1 MRTIKKGP
9 GTRNSPGWT
18 ELGADPVDMIEI
30 MRTNDLVLL
39 SAVDA
44 LLTGADIEFFI
55 ADQHMSSLEG
65 SVGFLPRRLLV
76 PADRVHRARRL
87 LRDAG
92 LEQNLLDDR

>member
-1 MRTIKKGP
+1 MRLP
-9 GTRNSPGWT
+9 VATRALPAIR
-18 ELGADPVDMIEI
+18 LRAGARTRDTMIEI

-44 LLTGADIEFFI
+44 LLTSAAIEFMI

-76 PADRVHRARRL
+76 PADRVDRARRL
-87 LRDAG
+87 LREAG
-92 LEQNLLDDR
+92 LAHSLLHE

>member
-1 MRTIKKGP
+1 M
-9 GTRNSPGWT
+9 
-18 ELGADPVDMIEI
+18 VEI

-39 SAVDA
+39 SAVEA
-44 LLTGADIEFFI
+44 LLRSAKIAVLI

-76 PADRVHRARRL
+76 QADDANQARRL

-92 LEQNLLDDR
+92 MAQSLLHG